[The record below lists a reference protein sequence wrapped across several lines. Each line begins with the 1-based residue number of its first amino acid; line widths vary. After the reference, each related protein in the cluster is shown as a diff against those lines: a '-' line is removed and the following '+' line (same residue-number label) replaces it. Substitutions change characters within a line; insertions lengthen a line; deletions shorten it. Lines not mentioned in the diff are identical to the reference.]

1 MITNTLAP
9 SEGSRLEE
17 EKSGFRGEW
26 LLRPHDNPAKA
37 ARGVALADLPTDA
50 QTNCALIYSAN
61 WQWLSDLLGSLPTRN
76 GRLLQWFEDGQ
87 DIPYYPVKGAV
98 AVRITTDGR
107 LWHGRRSKSKNGS
120 SRPRWERQPYFVT
133 QEGLW
138 RLIHQPAPN
147 VLLRRYPELLVTW
160 IEQLELD
167 PIGVLSAEGRKSCEC
182 AVCGRPLREGSGKGI
197 GPECIGS
204 IKSLLNLET
213 T

>member
-1 MITNTLAP
+1 MITTTLA
-9 SEGSRLEE
+9 STEGSRSGKET
-17 EKSGFRGEW
+17 SGFLGQW
-26 LLRPHDNPAKA
+26 LLKPHHDPAKA
-37 ARGVALADLPTDA
+37 ARGAALADLPANA

-61 WQWLSDLLGSLPTRN
+61 WQWLSDLLGSLPARN
-76 GRLLQWFEDGQ
+76 GRLLQWFEDGK
-87 DIPYYPVKGAV
+87 DVPFYPVKGAV

-107 LWHGRRSKSKNGS
+107 LWHSRRSKSKNGS
-120 SRPRWERQPYFVT
+120 VRPRWERQPYFVT
-133 QEGLW
+133 QEGMW
-138 RLIHQPAPN
+138 RLIRKPAPN
-147 VLLRRYPELLVTW
+147 VLDRRYPERLVTW